1 MYQRVLSELENFEI
15 YISMHSFF
23 TNIRITT
30 LERDLV
36 EGIVHIQNKD
46 SILLK

>member
-15 YISMHSFF
+15 YISMHCCF

-46 SILLK
+46 SIL